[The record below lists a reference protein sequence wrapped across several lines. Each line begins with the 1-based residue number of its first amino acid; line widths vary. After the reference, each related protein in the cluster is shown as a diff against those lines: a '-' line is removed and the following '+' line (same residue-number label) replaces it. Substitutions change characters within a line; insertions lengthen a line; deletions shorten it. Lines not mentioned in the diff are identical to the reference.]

1 MEKFNNFFKKLW
13 ADTRSFAKK
22 TASGFVN
29 LITHPTSYHIV
40 KRATISTKK
49 AILIRLLTIV
59 VALLVCSLLAALMI
73 GANPFE
79 FIRSLFFGVFGSSG
93 RIWSFAKSTAVLLMI
108 SLAITP
114 AFKMRFWNIGAEGQ
128 TLIGALASV
137 AMIQIFQDSIPNGW
151 LLILMLIASVVVSGV
166 WAGLPA
172 VFKALFNTNETL
184 FTLMMNYIA
193 TGIVAYFLLVWTP
206 DGSSV
211 LGMLNYGHFPI
222 VGHKHLLTVVA
233 ALIMTIFVYIYLKY
247 SKQGYEISV
256 VGESENTARYIGIN
270 VGKVIIRTMIIS
282 GILCGIA
289 GFILVGAVDHSVSE
303 TTVGGLG
310 FTAIMAS
317 WLAKFNPFIMIGSA
331 AFITFLDQGS
341 AEITTAFNIDSAFPD
356 IVVGI
361 VLFFIIGCE
370 FFINYR
376 IKQRD
381 IKKEVA
387 DK

>member
-1 MEKFNNFFKKLW
+1 MNKIKAF
-13 ADTRSFAKK
+13 FAKVGDGVK
-22 TASGFVN
+22 KAAIAVKDFRFKN
-29 LITHPTSYHIV
+29 YHIV
-40 KRATISTKK
+40 KRATIPMKK
-49 AILIRLLTIV
+49 AVLIRALTIV
-59 VALLVCSLLAALMI
+59 AGLLFCSLLATLMI
-73 GANPFE
+73 GADPFE
-79 FIRSLFFGVFGSSG
+79 FIRSLFFGVFGSKG
-93 RIWSFAKSTAVLLMI
+93 RIWSFAKGTAVLLMI

-128 TLIGALASV
+128 TLSGALASV
-137 AMIQIFQDSIPNGW
+137 GMIMAFGETLPTA
-151 LLILMLIASVVVSGV
+151 LLLPIMLIASVIVSGI

-172 VFKALFNTNETL
+172 IFKAKWNTNETL

-193 TGIVAYFLLVWTP
+193 SGIVAYFLLLWTP
-206 DGSSV
+206 SGSSV
-211 LGMLNYGHFPI
+211 LGRLNYGYMPVI
-222 VGHKHLLTVVA
+222 GHEYLLTILI
-233 ALIMTIFVYIYLKY
+233 ALAMTAFVYIYLKY

-256 VGESENTARYIGIN
+256 VGESENTAKYVGIS

-289 GFILVGAVDHSVSE
+289 GFILVGAIDHSVSE

-317 WLAKFNPFIMIGSA
+317 WLAKFNPLVMIGTSAFIM
-331 AFITFLDQGS
+331 FLDQGS
-341 AEITTAFNIDSAFPD
+341 AEISTNFNIDSSFPD

-376 IKQRD
+376 IKRREA
-381 IKKEVA
+381 KKEVA
-387 DK
+387 